1 MKQVEDLCFDEYTV
15 RKNTYEFVEHVE
27 EMLDLMANVL
37 DENCDQA
44 RAVLLMFPSSIM
56 LSSWC
61 GRRQIHVG
69 CEPMRGVGE
78 SRRS

>member
-1 MKQVEDLCFDEYTV
+1 MKQLEVFFFDENTV

-27 EMLDLMANVL
+27 EILDLMANVL

-56 LSSWC
+56 WQTKHERFYL
-61 GRRQIHVG
+61 
-69 CEPMRGVGE
+69 RGVADAKYTWDVNQ
-78 SRRS
+78 